1 MLMRQKRETRVCLLG
16 EDFFKLNSTFKKLL
30 MSCASFYC
38 MAAKWSEEG
47 REGRGM
53 TSVCPACDGDICLKI
68 RIKPLKIYLGV
79 EFIKTNNHIRAIVI
93 SMLPKRC

>member
-1 MLMRQKRETRVCLLG
+1 MRQKKETRVRLLG

-47 REGRGM
+47 RERDDFRMPGLWRG
-53 TSVCPACDGDICLKI
+53 
-68 RIKPLKIYLGV
+68 YLS
-79 EFIKTNNHIRAIVI
+79 EN
-93 SMLPKRC
+93 